1 MTLLEEMKEGIKE
14 NKTTNALLNKMVSDG
29 LSEEE
34 AMNIMISVWIDK
46 MGINILLDEL
56 EKGEKI

>member
-1 MTLLEEMKEGIKE
+1 MTLLEKMKKGIKE

-46 MGINILLDEL
+46 MGIDILVDEL
-56 EKGEKI
+56 EKGEKV